1 MKVCTTKD
9 ELRKSLTA
17 LRQGNKSVGLV
28 PTMGA
33 LHEGHASLFKI
44 ARRENDI
51 FVASVFVN
59 PIQFNNPDDLKNYPR
74 DFEADARLLEASGCD
89 IVFHPAPEEMY
100 PEGSKPKTYSFGA
113 LESVME
119 GAQRPGHFAGVGVV
133 VGMLFELTDPTRAYF
148 GEKDF
153 QQVAVIRDLVRQM
166 GIGVQIVSCP
176 IKRGDDGLALSS
188 RNALL
193 TPENRAKAPFIYA
206 TLSASAEKV
215 KADPQASCADIKK
228 FVADRIASQPEM
240 KLEYFEIARP
250 DTLQSLS
257 PEAPAQGN
265 VGFIVVWMGK
275 VRLIDNIRY

>member
-1 MKVCTTKD
+1 MKICTTKD
-9 ELRKSLTA
+9 ELRRTLSA
-17 LRQGNKSVGLV
+17 LRKGGRSVGFV

-33 LHEGHASLFKI
+33 LHEGHASLFKT

-74 DFEADARLLEASGCD
+74 DFEADTEILEENGCD
-89 IVFHPAPEEMY
+89 IVFHPTPEEMY
-100 PEGSKPKTYSFGA
+100 PEGSEPKTYSFGA

-119 GAQRPGHFAGVGVV
+119 GARRPGHFAGVGVV

-166 GIGVQIVSCP
+166 GIDVQIVSCP
-176 IKRGDDGLALSS
+176 IKRGEDGLALSS

-193 TPENRAKAPFIYA
+193 TPENRAKAPFIHA
-206 TLSASAEKV
+206 TLSASAEIV
-215 KADPQASCADIKK
+215 KAHPQTSCADIKK
-228 FVADRIASQPEM
+228 FVEERIASQPQME
-240 KLEYFEIARP
+240 LEYFEIAHP
-250 DTLQSLS
+250 DTLQT
-257 PEAPAQGN
+257 APADAPARGN

>member
-1 MKVCTTKD
+1 MIICKTKAD
-9 ELRKSLTA
+9 LHAQLEKLRA
-17 LRQGNKSVGLV
+17 GNKSVGFV

-33 LHEGHASLFKI
+33 LHQGHASLFQR
-44 ARRENDI
+44 ARAENDV

-74 DFEADARLLEASGCD
+74 DFESDRKLLEANGCD
-89 IVFHPAPEEMY
+89 LVFAPEVSEMY
-100 PEGSKPKTYSFGA
+100 PEGETPKKYSFGS
-113 LESVME
+113 LETVME

-133 VGMLFELTDPTRAYF
+133 VGLLFELIEPTRAYF

-166 GIGVQIVSCP
+166 GIGVQIVPCP
-176 IKRGDDGLALSS
+176 IKRAENGLALSS

-193 TPENRAKAPFIYA
+193 TPENLAKAPAIYA
-206 TLSASAEKV
+206 TLKASQQMASRPSAEV
-215 KADPQASCADIKK
+215 KKWVEDQ
-228 FVADRIASQPEM
+228 IATYPEM
-240 KLEYFEIARP
+240 KLEYFEIAHP
-250 DTLQSLS
+250 DTLQTT
-257 PEAPAQGN
+257 PAEAPAAGN

>member
-1 MKVCTTKD
+1 MKICTTKD
-9 ELRKSLTA
+9 ELRRSLSA
-17 LRQGNKSVGLV
+17 LRKGGKSVGFV

-33 LHEGHASLFKI
+33 LHEGHASLFKA

-59 PIQFNNPDDLKNYPR
+59 PIQFNNPEDLKNYPR
-74 DFEADARLLEASGCD
+74 DFGADTEILEETGCD
-89 IVFHPAPEEMY
+89 IVFHPSPEEMY
-100 PEGSKPKTYSFGA
+100 PEGSQPKTYSFGA

-133 VGMLFELTDPTRAYF
+133 VGMLFELTEPTRAYF

-153 QQVAVIRDLVRQM
+153 QQVAVIRNLVQQM
-166 GIGVQIVSCP
+166 GIDVQIVSCP
-176 IKRGDDGLALSS
+176 IKRGEDGLALSS

-193 TPENRAKAPFIYA
+193 TPQNRAKAPFIYA
-206 TLSASAEKV
+206 TLSASAEIV
-215 KADPQASCADIKK
+215 KANPQTSCADIKK
-228 FVADRIASQPEM
+228 FVEERIASQAEM
-240 KLEYFEIARP
+240 KLEYFEIAHP
-250 DTLQSLS
+250 DTLQTA
-257 PEAPAQGN
+257 PPDAPAQGN